1 MSSEPTLTL
10 GTYKS
15 NDADYNGAHGQAI
28 AALRFL
34 SEHPPAEGGS
44 QSFNVEH
51 LLQIANELERSFKAI
66 QKAAHAVPVAVA
78 SETHVSIQEAWIA
91 AGGNPGIPATRQEL
105 LEVLRAM
112 DEAEEEA
119 DVAQARLK
127 ELETLW
133 PDTLAAF
140 RGAFDTPLARRRD
153 NSEYAE
159 DARER
164 IRAFND
170 VMFPEP
176 EPTPEERARFDE
188 ASVEAR
194 AAVERLVQAPRST
207 SPAHPIGRK

>member
-10 GTYKS
+10 GTYKA

-66 QKAAHAVPVAVA
+66 QKAAHAVPGGGA

-91 AGGNPGIPATRQEL
+91 AGGNPDIPATRQEL

-119 DVAQARLK
+119 DVARARLK

-159 DARER
+159 DARDR
-164 IRAFND
+164 MRMFNETL
-170 VMFPEP
+170 FPEP
-176 EPTPEERARFDE
+176 ELSPEEQARLQAQAE
-188 ASVEAR
+188 TAQEQLETLLYGAR
-194 AAVERLVQAPRST
+194 SADPK
-207 SPAHPIGRK
+207 PPGRM

>member
-10 GTYKS
+10 GTYKA

-66 QKAAHAVPVAVA
+66 QKAAHAVSVAVA

-91 AGGNPGIPATRQEL
+91 AGGNPDIPATRQEL

-119 DVAQARLK
+119 DLAQARLK
-127 ELETLW
+127 ELERLW

-159 DARER
+159 DARDR
-164 IRAFND
+164 MRTFNETL
-170 VMFPEP
+170 FPEP
-176 EPTPEERARFDE
+176 ALSPEELAR
-188 ASVEAR
+188 
-194 AAVERLVQAPRST
+194 LQVQAETPQDLLKELVHGSRAVGPKPPAGRS
-207 SPAHPIGRK
+207 